1 MASTLDLSPHIR
13 ISEPSSP
20 VSWSKFTLSF
30 IGLVAVGVSIGV
42 FGSEHLLDLED
53 GWLMS
58 LFLSLAVLGFGA
70 SSLLLWRQKTETQEI
85 VVSKEF
91 VEVRSSLLRK
101 PLFHSPVATT
111 KLQRFTS
118 PGGREQIF
126 LRNEEKALEVGQNLD
141 PEQQQKLIQHL
152 QNLLGERAPLGFSR
166 KTA

>member
-13 ISEPSSP
+13 ISEPGSSI
-20 VSWSKFTLSF
+20 SWSKFTFSF
-30 IGLVAVGVSIGV
+30 IGLMTVGISIGV
-42 FGSEHLLDLED
+42 FGAEHLLDLEE

-58 LFLSLAVLGFGA
+58 LFLSLSVLGFGA
-70 SSLLLWRQKTETQEI
+70 SSLLSWRKKSETQEI

-101 PLFHSPVATT
+101 PLFHSPVSTT

-126 LRNEEKALEVGQNLD
+126 LRNEEKALEVGQNLNS
-141 PEQQQKLIQHL
+141 EQQQKLIQHL
-152 QNLLGERAPLGFSR
+152 QTLLGERAPLGFSR
-166 KTA
+166 KTV